1 MADVT
6 TLISEV
12 GKLSDEEQVTF
23 LVEYVS
29 TKNVLW
35 LSKATKALQEKFGV
49 TAAAAMGP
57 AAAGGAA
64 GGGAASAEKPKEETK
79 ASFDVVLKG
88 VGAQKIQIVKLVRQH
103 NPTLG
108 LKEAKDL
115 VDQVDKGPKTI
126 KEGVPKEEAEKI
138 AKAFKDAGADV
149 ELA

>member
-1 MADVT
+1 MADVN

-12 GKLSDEEQVTF
+12 GKLSDEDQVKF
-23 LVEYVS
+23 LVDYVS

-49 TAAAAMGP
+49 TAAVAMAPAAGGV
-57 AAAGGAA
+57 AAGGAA
-64 GGGAASAEKPKEETK
+64 QAEKPKEETK
-79 ASFDVVLKG
+79 ASFDVVLKSA
-88 VGAQKIQIVKLVRQH
+88 GAQKIPIVKLVRQY

-115 VDQVDKGPKTI
+115 VDQVDKGPKVI

>member
-1 MADVT
+1 MAEVS

-12 GKLSDEEQVTF
+12 GKLSDEEQVKF
-23 LVEYVS
+23 LVDYVS

-35 LSKATKALQEKFGV
+35 LSQATKALQEKFGV
-49 TAAAAMGP
+49 TAAVAMAP
-57 AAAGGAA
+57 AGGGAA
-64 GGGAASAEKPKEETK
+64 GGGAATAEKPKEETK

-88 VGAQKIQIVKLVRQH
+88 AGAQKIQIVKLVRQY

-115 VDQVDKGPKTI
+115 VDQVEKGAKTI